1 MSFKNKIMITI
12 KPEETP
18 IPQLHQYL
26 IGSIGPRPICFAS
39 TVNAEGLPNLAP
51 FSFFNI
57 FSANPP
63 IVIFAPNNSGRD
75 GTPKHT
81 YLNVKEVAEVVIN
94 IVTMDMVEKMN
105 IAAAPWEYGVS
116 EFEKAGFTPIASDLV
131 RPFRVAESPVQLE
144 CKVLEV
150 KEMGTGGGAGNLV
163 ICQVIR
169 VHIDESVLNADGKID
184 QLKMNLVGR
193 LGGSWYSKTDAS
205 SLFELAQPM
214 QRTIGYD
221 ALPQAIK
228 ESQILSA
235 NDIGKLSGVMEMPAK
250 DEIES
255 AWEQYGLGDVQNTA
269 KKLIAEGQYKA
280 ALALFL
286 SLD

>member
-1 MSFKNKIMITI
+1 MLTI
-12 KPEETP
+12 DPKEIP

-39 TVNAEGLPNLAP
+39 TINKDGEPNLAP

-81 YLNVKEVAEVVIN
+81 YLNVKEVPEVVIN
-94 IVTMDMVEKMN
+94 VVTLEMVEKMN
-105 IAAAPWEYGVS
+105 VAAAPWEYGVN
-116 EFEKAGFTPIASDLV
+116 EFEKAGFTPLASDLIK
-131 RPFRVAESPVQLE
+131 PFRVAESPVQLE

-163 ICQVIR
+163 ICQVIK
-169 VHIDESVLNADGKID
+169 VHINEDVLGDDGKIS

-193 LGGSWYSKTDAS
+193 LGGSWYCKTDEN

-214 QRTIGYD
+214 QKTIGYD
-221 ALPQAIK
+221 ALPNELKQSK
-228 ESQILSA
+228 VLTA
-235 NDIGKLSGVMEMPAK
+235 NDIGKLATLTMIPTTE
-250 DEIES
+250 EIDN
-255 AWEQYGLGDVQNTA
+255 ALEQFGLGDIHQTA
-269 KKLIAEGQYKA
+269 KKLLDDGQLRA
-280 ALALFL
+280 ALALFYKN
-286 SLD
+286 

>member
-1 MSFKNKIMITI
+1 MKMLTI
-12 KPEETP
+12 DPKEIP
-18 IPQLHQYL
+18 IPQLHQFL

-39 TVNAEGLPNLAP
+39 TIDKDGKPNLAP

-81 YLNVKEVAEVVIN
+81 YLNVKEVPEVVIN
-94 IVTMDMVEKMN
+94 VVTLEMVEKMN
-105 IAAAPWEYGVS
+105 VAAAPWEHGVN
-116 EFEKAGFTPIASDLV
+116 EFEKAGFSPLASELIK
-131 RPFRVAESPVQLE
+131 PFRVAESPVQLE

-163 ICQVIR
+163 ICQVIK
-169 VHIDESVLNADGKID
+169 VHINEDVLGEDGKIS

-193 LGGSWYSKTDAS
+193 LGGNWYCKTDNN

-214 QRTIGYD
+214 QKTIGYD
-221 ALPQAIK
+221 VLPNEIK
-228 ESQILSA
+228 QSKVLTA
-235 NDIGKLSGVMEMPAK
+235 NDIGKLAGLSTIPTTE
-250 DEIES
+250 EIDN
-255 AWEQYGLGDVQNTA
+255 ALEQFGLGDIHQTA
-269 KKLIAEGQYKA
+269 KKLIIDGQLRA
-280 ALALFL
+280 ALALFYKN
-286 SLD
+286 

>member
-1 MSFKNKIMITI
+1 MTMLTI
-12 KPEETP
+12 DPKEIP

-39 TVNAEGLPNLAP
+39 TINKDGEPNLAP

-81 YLNVKEVAEVVIN
+81 YLNVKVVPEVVIN
-94 IVTMDMVEKMN
+94 VVTLEMVEKMN
-105 IAAAPWEYGVS
+105 VAAAPWEYGVN
-116 EFEKAGFTPIASDLV
+116 EFEKAGFTPLASDLIK
-131 RPFRVAESPVQLE
+131 PFRVAESPVQLE

-163 ICQVIR
+163 ICQVIK
-169 VHIDESVLNADGKID
+169 VHINEDVLGEDGKIS

-193 LGGSWYSKTDAS
+193 LGGSWYCKTDEN

-214 QRTIGYD
+214 QKTIGYD
-221 ALPQAIK
+221 ALPNELKQSK
-228 ESQILSA
+228 VLTA
-235 NDIGKLSGVMEMPAK
+235 NDIGKLATLTTIPTTE
-250 DEIES
+250 EIDN
-255 AWEQYGLGDVQNTA
+255 ALEQFGLGDIHQTA
-269 KKLIAEGQYKA
+269 KKLLDDGQLRA
-280 ALALFL
+280 ALALFYKN
-286 SLD
+286 

>member
-1 MSFKNKIMITI
+1 MTMLTI
-12 KPEETP
+12 DPKEIP

-39 TVNAEGLPNLAP
+39 TINKDGEPNLAP

-81 YLNVKEVAEVVIN
+81 YLNVKEVPEVVIN
-94 IVTMDMVEKMN
+94 VVTLEMVEKMN
-105 IAAAPWEYGVS
+105 VAAAPWEYGVN
-116 EFEKAGFTPIASDLV
+116 EFEKAGFTPLASDLIK
-131 RPFRVAESPVQLE
+131 PFRVAESPVQLE

-163 ICQVIR
+163 ICQVIK
-169 VHIDESVLNADGKID
+169 VHINEDVLGDDGKIS

-193 LGGSWYSKTDAS
+193 LGGSWYCKTDEN

-214 QRTIGYD
+214 QKTIGYD
-221 ALPQAIK
+221 ALPNELKQSK
-228 ESQILSA
+228 VLTA
-235 NDIGKLSGVMEMPAK
+235 NDIGKLATLTMIPTTE
-250 DEIES
+250 EIDN
-255 AWEQYGLGDVQNTA
+255 ALEQFGLGDIHQTA
-269 KKLIAEGQYKA
+269 KKLLDDGQLRA
-280 ALALFL
+280 ALALFYKN
-286 SLD
+286 

>member
-1 MSFKNKIMITI
+1 MLTI
-12 KPEETP
+12 DPKEIP

-39 TVNAEGLPNLAP
+39 TINKDGEPNLAP

-81 YLNVKEVAEVVIN
+81 YLNVKEVPEVVIN
-94 IVTMDMVEKMN
+94 VVTLEMVEKMN
-105 IAAAPWEYGVS
+105 VAAAPWEYGVN
-116 EFEKAGFTPIASDLV
+116 EFEKAGFTPLASDLIK
-131 RPFRVAESPVQLE
+131 PFRVAESPVQLE

-163 ICQVIR
+163 ICQVIK
-169 VHIDESVLNADGKID
+169 VHINEDVLGEDGKIS

-193 LGGSWYSKTDAS
+193 LGGSWYCKTDEN

-214 QRTIGYD
+214 QKTIGYD
-221 ALPQAIK
+221 ALPNELKQSK
-228 ESQILSA
+228 VLTA
-235 NDIGKLSGVMEMPAK
+235 NDIGKLATLSAIPTSE
-250 DEIES
+250 EIDN
-255 AWEQYGLGDVQNTA
+255 ALEQFGLGDIHQTA
-269 KKLIAEGQYKA
+269 KKLLDDGQLRA
-280 ALALFL
+280 ALALFYKN
-286 SLD
+286 

>member
-1 MSFKNKIMITI
+1 MLTI
-12 KPEETP
+12 DPKEIP
-18 IPQLHQYL
+18 IPQLHQFL

-39 TVNAEGLPNLAP
+39 TIDKDGKPNLAP

-94 IVTMDMVEKMN
+94 VVTLEMVEKMN
-105 IAAAPWEYGVS
+105 VAAAPWEYGVN
-116 EFEKAGFTPIASDLV
+116 EFEKAGFTPLASDLIK
-131 RPFRVAESPVQLE
+131 PFRVAESPVQLE

-163 ICQVIR
+163 ICQVIK
-169 VHIDESVLNADGKID
+169 VHINEDVLGEDGKIS

-193 LGGSWYSKTDAS
+193 LGGNWYCKTDEN
-205 SLFELAQPM
+205 SLFQLAQPM
-214 QRTIGYD
+214 QKTIGYD
-221 ALPQAIK
+221 ALPSEIK
-228 ESQILSA
+228 ESKVLTA
-235 NDIGKLSGVMEMPAK
+235 NDIGKLAALSAIPTTE
-250 DEIES
+250 EIDN
-255 AWEQYGLGDVQNTA
+255 ALEQFGLGDIHKTA
-269 KKLIAEGQYKA
+269 KKLIIDGQIRA
-280 ALALFL
+280 ALALFYKN
-286 SLD
+286 

>member
-1 MSFKNKIMITI
+1 MLTI
-12 KPEETP
+12 DPKEIP
-18 IPQLHQYL
+18 IPQLHQFL

-39 TVNAEGLPNLAP
+39 TIDKDGKPNLAP

-81 YLNVKEVAEVVIN
+81 YLNVKEVPEVVIN
-94 IVTMDMVEKMN
+94 VVTLEMVEKMN
-105 IAAAPWEYGVS
+105 VAAAPWEQGVN
-116 EFEKAGFTPIASDLV
+116 EFEKAGFSTLASDLIK
-131 RPFRVAESPVQLE
+131 PFRVAESPVQLE

-163 ICQVIR
+163 ICQVIK
-169 VHIDESVLNADGKID
+169 VHINEDVLGEDGKIS

-193 LGGSWYSKTDAS
+193 LGGNWYCKTDNN

-214 QRTIGYD
+214 QKTIGYD
-221 ALPQAIK
+221 ALPSDLK
-228 ESQILSA
+228 ESKVLTA
-235 NDIGKLSGVMEMPAK
+235 NDIGKLAALSTIPTTE
-250 DEIES
+250 EIDN
-255 AWEQYGLGDVQNTA
+255 ALEQFGLGDIHQTA
-269 KKLIAEGQYKA
+269 KKLIIDGQLRA
-280 ALALFL
+280 ALALFYKN
-286 SLD
+286 

>member
-1 MSFKNKIMITI
+1 MLTI
-12 KPEETP
+12 DPKEIP

-39 TVNAEGLPNLAP
+39 TINKDGEPNLAP

-81 YLNVKEVAEVVIN
+81 YLNVKEVPEVVIN
-94 IVTMDMVEKMN
+94 VVTLEMVEKMN
-105 IAAAPWEYGVS
+105 VAAAPWEYGVN
-116 EFEKAGFTPIASDLV
+116 EFEKAGFTPLASDLIK
-131 RPFRVAESPVQLE
+131 PFRVAESPVQLE

-163 ICQVIR
+163 ICQVIK
-169 VHIDESVLNADGKID
+169 VHINEDVLGDDGKIS

-193 LGGSWYSKTDAS
+193 LGGSWYCKTDEN

-214 QRTIGYD
+214 QKTIGYD
-221 ALPQAIK
+221 ALPNELKQSK
-228 ESQILSA
+228 VLTA
-235 NDIGKLSGVMEMPAK
+235 NDIGKLATLSAIPTSE
-250 DEIES
+250 EIDN
-255 AWEQYGLGDVQNTA
+255 ALEQFGLGDIHQTA
-269 KKLIAEGQYKA
+269 KKLLDDGQLRA
-280 ALALFL
+280 ALALFYKN
-286 SLD
+286 